1 MAQGQSGD
9 GLLRWLLGGLAVGGI
24 VLGLLIA
31 AYAIGYHRG
40 KEHKTGA
47 PQAATTTTAT
57 TTTTAQ
63 PPPTTTQA
71 APSTTPAL
79 SAAQLAARGT
89 HLYTSDGCSAC
100 HSLSGSAGAG
110 PTFKGLAASSV
121 ALADGSTVTAD
132 GAYLARSITDPDAQV
147 VKGYQ
152 PGIMSAAVAGYGLS
166 GKAADVKA
174 LVAFITAQR

>member
-40 KEHKTGA
+40 KGHATGA
-47 PQAATTTTAT
+47 RPATTTTAAST
-57 TTTTAQ
+57 PQ
-63 PPPTTTQA
+63 PAPTTTET
-71 APSTTPAL
+71 APTTTPAV
-79 SAAQLAARGT
+79 SPAPLAARGKQ
-89 HLYTSDGCSAC
+89 LYTSDGCSAC

-110 PTFKGLAASSV
+110 PTLKGLAGSTV
-121 ALADGSTVTAD
+121 ALTDGSTVTAD
-132 GAYLARSITDPDAQV
+132 DAYLARAITDPDAQV
-147 VKGYQ
+147 AKGYQ
-152 PGIMSAAVAGYGLS
+152 PGLMSAAVASYGLS
-166 GKAADVKA
+166 GKPADVQA

>member
-24 VLGLLIA
+24 VLGLLVA

-40 KEHKTGA
+40 KDHARVVA
-47 PQAATTTTAT
+47 PTPAATTTTT
-57 TTTTAQ
+57 TPQ
-63 PPPTTTQA
+63 PAPTTTQA
-71 APSTTPAL
+71 APTTTSTASP
-79 SAAQLAARGT
+79 AQLAARGKQ
-89 HLYTSDGCSAC
+89 LYTSDGCSAC

-110 PTFKGLAASSV
+110 PTLKGLAGSSV

-132 GAYLARSITDPDAQV
+132 AAYLARAITDPDAQV

-152 PGIMSAAVAGYGLS
+152 PGIMSAAVASHDLS
-166 GKAADVKA
+166 GTPADVQA

>member
-40 KEHKTGA
+40 KEHAKGA
-47 PQAATTTTAT
+47 PAATTTTAST
-57 TTTTAQ
+57 PQ
-63 PPPTTTQA
+63 PAPVTTQA
-71 APSTTPAL
+71 TSTTPAV
-79 SAAQLAARGT
+79 SPARLAARGT
-89 HLYTSDGCSAC
+89 QLYRSDGCSAC

-110 PTFKGLAASSV
+110 PTLKGLAGSSV

-132 GAYLARSITDPDAQV
+132 DAYLTRSITDADAQV

-152 PGIMSAAVAGYGLS
+152 PGIMPAAVAGYGLS
-166 GKAADVKA
+166 GKPADVQA

>member
-31 AYAIGYHRG
+31 AYAVGYHRG
-40 KEHKTGA
+40 KEHATGKA
-47 PQAATTTTAT
+47 AATAAITTAATTTAQ
-57 TTTTAQ
+57 Q
-63 PPPTTTQA
+63 PPATTQA
-71 APSTTPAL
+71 APSTTPAA
-79 SAAQLAARGT
+79 SPAQLAARGT
-89 HLYTSDGCSAC
+89 QLYTSDGCSAC

-110 PTFKGLAASSV
+110 PTFKGLAGSSV
-121 ALADGSTVTAD
+121 ALTDGSTVTAD
-132 GAYLARSITDPDAQV
+132 AAYLSRSITDPDAQV

-152 PGIMSAAVAGYGLS
+152 SGIMSAAVAGHGLS
-166 GKAADVKA
+166 GKPADVQA